1 MDALFAPRGPRGPRA
16 LMDST
21 GFHSVIRAAD
31 AVSHWQLAIGLL
43 GETWRDGWKDP
54 DIQSIQQRE
63 REKERKKES
72 KEGRKEGRTNLRNT
86 H

>member
-1 MDALFAPRGPRGPRA
+1 MDALFAPRGPRGPRGFGA

-54 DIQSIQQRE
+54 DKQRE
-63 REKERKKES
+63 RERKKS
-72 KEGRKEGRTNLRNT
+72 RKEERTNLRNK

>member
-1 MDALFAPRGPRGPRA
+1 
-16 LMDST
+16 MDST
-21 GFHSVIRAAD
+21 GVHSGSRAAD

-63 REKERKKES
+63 RERKKES
-72 KEGRKEGRTNLRNT
+72 KEGRKEGRKNELEEYTLIINFI
-86 H
+86 